1 MYLKEIMLGIF
12 KMILSFNVMYEID
25 VSSVG

>member
-25 VSSVG
+25 VSSLS

>member
-25 VSSVG
+25 VSSLG